1 MEKRTHF
8 SPPAVG
14 GSSLLVIFALLA
26 LCVFAVLSLTTAQ
39 AEARLSEASAQAV
52 ADYYAADLQA
62 EKQLSQLKNEVT
74 ESGEYHY
81 DCPVSENRQ
90 LQVSLRFDG
99 STWKVLQWQTLV
111 CEEPQIQDTLP
122 VWDGKEDSYD

>member
-1 MEKRTHF
+1 MEKRAYF

-39 AEARLSEASAQAV
+39 TEARLSKVSAQAV

-62 EKQLSQLKNEVT
+62 EKQFSQLKKEVT
-74 ESGEYHY
+74 EPGEYHY

-99 STWKVLQWQTLV
+99 KTWQVIRWQMQV
-111 CEEPQIQDTLP
+111 AEEPEVQKHLP